1 MIVYALIA
9 AAVFLSLWMALSW
22 WVQKQTGKSGWIDT
36 FWSYGTGIAGV
47 SLALLVPVAGTAA
60 TTPRQWL
67 VAALCAIWSARL
79 GTHILFRTLGGSD
92 DPRYAQLKK
101 EWRKD
106 AQRRLF
112 WFLQIQALC
121 GFVLALAVFV
131 AAHNPLPGL
140 RVLDWI
146 GAALLAAAILGEG
159 NADRQLKDFVA
170 DKRNKGKVAE
180 TGLWSYSRHPN
191 YFFEWLGWFAYALI
205 AFNASGNYWWWPLT
219 LLAPAMMYWLL
230 VHASGIPPLEEHMLR
245 TRGAK
250 FRAYQSRV
258 NAFFPGP
265 RHEPVKSKSKS
276 KPKRKAK
283 RR

>member
-1 MIVYALIA
+1 MIACASIA
-9 AAVFLSLWMALSW
+9 AAVFLSLWMALAW
-22 WVQKQTGKSGWIDT
+22 WVQRETGKSGWIDT
-36 FWSYGTGIAGV
+36 LWSYGIGIAGV
-47 SLALLVPVAGTAA
+47 SLALLVPLAAGNEISS
-60 TTPRQWL
+60 RQWL
-67 VAALCAIWSARL
+67 AAALCAVWSGRL
-79 GTHILFRTLGGSD
+79 GTHILARTLSGGD

-101 EWRKD
+101 EWKKG
-106 AQRRLF
+106 AQARLF

-131 AAHNPLPGL
+131 AAQNPLPGL
-140 RVLDWI
+140 RIIDWI
-146 GAALLAAAILGEG
+146 GAALLIFAIAGEG
-159 NADRQLKDFVA
+159 IADRQLKAFVA
-170 DKRNKGKVAE
+170 EKKNKGKVAD

-205 AFNASGNYWWWPLT
+205 AFNASGSYWWWPLT

-250 FRAYQSRV
+250 FRSYQRRV

-265 RHEPVKSKSKS
+265 RNGPSA
-276 KPKRKAK
+276 PKRKAK
-283 RR
+283 RK